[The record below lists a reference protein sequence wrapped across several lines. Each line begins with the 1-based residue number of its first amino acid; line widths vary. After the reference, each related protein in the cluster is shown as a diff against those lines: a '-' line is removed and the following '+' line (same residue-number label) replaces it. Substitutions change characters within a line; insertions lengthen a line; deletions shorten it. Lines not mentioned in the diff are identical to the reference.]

1 MPLVIIARNEHAK
14 ENWDCL
20 AFMSSMFLILLL
32 TCIAPAA
39 AVIFVFWRIG
49 CGSVTVPPTT
59 GWIDE
64 FSVERY
70 RPMMRLL
77 DGDELRF
84 ARSHPGATAKLIAQ
98 FRRERCRIFRGYL
111 HSLKADFTRVLTVL
125 KLLVTHSSVDR
136 PDMAALIIRS
146 QALFALGMV
155 LIHVQLLLYSA
166 GIGTVSVA
174 SVLKL
179 FEVTRL
185 ELRTLIPE
193 LMESAA

>member
-1 MPLVIIARNEHAK
+1 MGLLEI
-14 ENWDCL
+14 
-20 AFMSSMFLILLL
+20 MSATVLILLL

-39 AVIFVFWRIG
+39 GVVFVFWRIG
-49 CGSVTVPPTT
+49 SGRVSVPPTT

-77 DGDELRF
+77 DADELRF
-84 ARSHPGATAKLIAQ
+84 AHSRPGATARLIAQ
-98 FRRERCRIFRGYL
+98 LRRERCRILRGYL
-111 HSLKADFTRVLTVL
+111 RSLTTDFTRVLTVL
-125 KLLVTHSSVDR
+125 RLLIAHSNVDR
-136 PDMAALIIRS
+136 PDLAALLIRS

-155 LIHVQLLLYSA
+155 LIHVQLLLYRA

-174 SVLKL
+174 PVLEL

-185 ELRTLIPE
+185 ELRTLIPRV
-193 LMESAA
+193 MESPA

>member
-1 MPLVIIARNEHAK
+1 M
-14 ENWDCL
+14 
-20 AFMSSMFLILLL
+20 ILLL
-32 TCIAPAA
+32 TCVAPAA

-49 CGSVTVPPTT
+49 SAGVTVPPTT

-77 DGDELRF
+77 DGDELCF
-84 ARSHPGATAKLIAQ
+84 VRSHPRVTAKVLAQ

-111 HSLKADFTRVLTVL
+111 HSLTTDFARVLTVL
-125 KLLVTHSSVDR
+125 KLVITHSSVDR
-136 PDMAALIIRS
+136 PDLAALLIRS

-155 LIHVQLLLYSA
+155 LIHVQLLLYSV
-166 GIGTVSVA
+166 GIGTVRVA
-174 SVLKL
+174 AVLEL

-193 LMESAA
+193 VVDSAA